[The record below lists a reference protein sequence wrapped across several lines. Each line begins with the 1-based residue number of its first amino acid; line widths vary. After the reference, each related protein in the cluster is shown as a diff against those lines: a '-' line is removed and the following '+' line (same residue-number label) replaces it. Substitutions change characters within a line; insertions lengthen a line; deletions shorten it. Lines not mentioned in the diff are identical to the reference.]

1 MPERR
6 CRDIP
11 ALPEASGRS
20 RRGLFLFVCVFLLCL
35 ATVSPAAEPDPAKE
49 VQLGAKVARQ
59 VEERWERIADPSVSA
74 RLDMICSRLTPYMKR
89 DLPYEVRC
97 VREKSPNA
105 FSLPGGFI
113 YMTSG
118 MMEFL
123 HSDAEIASVIAH
135 ELVHSDRRHAM
146 IQAARSQRLSI
157 LTLGAIVLSGGSAAP
172 IILANLLQ
180 TAITNSYS
188 IDLEREADLVGLNV
202 LVSAGYPP
210 AAMLTVM
217 EGLAEEQLKH
227 PYVDLGVMM
236 DHPEVKERIAYL
248 TKIIREKGLPLERK
262 RALNFLIVS
271 VQSEKGMRFLSVD
284 GVEIV
289 RAPDDEKTA
298 TAFSDMKIAMDRC
311 FQLELSPSEIQVVA
325 FSDAR
330 PRPTGSLQQ
339 SKRRND
345 PVDMKPLRRRGLRV
359 GNTVVFDESL
369 PGAEPS
375 LELIRARL
383 LDALLRAQ
391 TRHPIARYLN

>member
-6 CRDIP
+6 CGGIP
-11 ALPEASGRS
+11 ALPEASGYSCHR
-20 RRGLFLFVCVFLLCL
+20 FFVVACAFLLCL
-35 ATVSPAAEPDPAKE
+35 ASASSAAEPDTAKE
-49 VQLGAKVARQ
+49 IRLGAKVAGQ
-59 VEERWERIADPSVSA
+59 VEERWERVADPSVSA
-74 RLDMICSRLTPYMKR
+74 RLAMICSRLAPYMSR

-97 VREKSPNA
+97 IREKSPNA
-105 FSLPGGFI
+105 FSLPGGII

-118 MMEFL
+118 MMDFL

-146 IQAARSQRLSI
+146 IQTARAQRLSI
-157 LTLGAIVLSGGSAAP
+157 LTIGAIVLSGGSAAP

-180 TAITNSYS
+180 TAVANSYS
-188 IDLEREADLVGLNV
+188 IDLEREADLLGLNA

-210 AAMLTVM
+210 SAMVTVM

-271 VQSEKGMRFLSVD
+271 VRSENGMRRLSVD
-284 GVEIV
+284 GVEILC
-289 RAPDDEKTA
+289 APDESKTA
-298 TAFSDMKIAMDRC
+298 TVLSDMKAAMDRS
-311 FQLELSPSEIQVVA
+311 FQLELSPSEIQVVTL
-325 FSDAR
+325 SGTR
-330 PRPTGSLQQ
+330 VRPTPQ
-339 SKRRND
+339 
-345 PVDMKPLRRRGLRV
+345 RRGLRV
-359 GNTVVFDESL
+359 GNTVVFEESL
-369 PGAEPS
+369 PGTEPS
-375 LELIRARL
+375 LEVMRSRL
-383 LDALLRAQ
+383 LDTLLRAQ

>member
-1 MPERR
+1 
-6 CRDIP
+6 
-11 ALPEASGRS
+11 
-20 RRGLFLFVCVFLLCL
+20 
-35 ATVSPAAEPDPAKE
+35 
-49 VQLGAKVARQ
+49 
-59 VEERWERIADPSVSA
+59 
-74 RLDMICSRLTPYMKR
+74 
-89 DLPYEVRC
+89 
-97 VREKSPNA
+97 
-105 FSLPGGFI
+105 
-113 YMTSG
+113 MTSG

-188 IDLEREADLVGLNV
+188 IDLEREADLVGLNA

-227 PYVDLGVMM
+227 PYVDPGVMM

-271 VQSEKGMRFLSVD
+271 VRSENGMRSLSVD

-289 RAPDDEKTA
+289 RAPDGEKA
-298 TAFSDMKIAMDRC
+298 TTVLSDMKTAMDRC

-330 PRPTGSLQQ
+330 PRPTASLQQ

-345 PVDMKPLRRRGLRV
+345 PVATKTPPRRGLRV

-375 LELIRARL
+375 LEVMRARL